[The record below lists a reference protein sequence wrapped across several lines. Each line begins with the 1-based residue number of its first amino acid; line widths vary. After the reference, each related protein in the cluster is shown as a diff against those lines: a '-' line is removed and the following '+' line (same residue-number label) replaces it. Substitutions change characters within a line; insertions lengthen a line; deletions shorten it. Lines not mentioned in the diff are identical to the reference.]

1 MPNRIIKESICTSD
15 EIDQLSPEQEV
26 LFYRLMVVVDDFGL
40 IDARL
45 PILKSKCYPLKS
57 IDINSIQANLARLV
71 EVGLVKLYRVEG
83 KPYLS
88 ITNWAKHQ
96 QIRAQR
102 AKYPMPEEG
111 EDITCNQLISDA
123 PVIQSNPIQSESESN
138 PNPISEP
145 KGSSS
150 ALQAKTDPPPRLNGK
165 TAMVE
170 QVMAYLNTQ
179 ARRNYRAKNP
189 NGTPTAGAMVI
200 AQRLKEGYTVD
211 QCKDVIGEK
220 SNQWMG
226 DEKMDQYLNP
236 QTLFRKSNFDKYL
249 TEAEAQQ

>member
-1 MPNRIIKESICTSD
+1 MPNRIIKESICTSE
-15 EIDQLSPEQEV
+15 EIDALTAEQEV
-26 LFYRLMVVVDDFGL
+26 FFYRLTVVVDDFGL

-71 EVGLVKLYRVEG
+71 DVGLVKLYRAEG

-102 AKYPMPEEG
+102 AKCPMPEDG
-111 EDITCNQLISDA
+111 SPITCNQLISDA
-123 PVIQSNPIQSESESN
+123 PVIQSNPIRIQSES
-138 PNPISEP
+138 NPISEP

-150 ALQAKTDPPPRLNGK
+150 ALPAKTDPPTRLNGK
-165 TAMVE
+165 KAMVE
-170 QVMAYLNTQ
+170 QVMSYLNLQ
-179 ARRNYRAKNP
+179 ARRNYRVENP
-189 NGTPTAGAMVI
+189 NGTPTAGALVI
-200 AQRLKEGYTVD
+200 EKRLKEGYTVD

-226 DEKMDQYLNP
+226 NEKMDIYLNP

>member
-15 EIDQLSPEQEV
+15 EIDQLNSEQEV
-26 LFYRLMVVVDDFGL
+26 FFYRLMVVVDDFGL

-57 IDINSIQANLARLV
+57 IDINSIQSNLARLV
-71 EVGLVKLYRVEG
+71 TVGLVRLYRVDG

-102 AKYPMPEEG
+102 AKYPMPEDG
-111 EDITCNQLISDA
+111 EEITCNQLISDA
-123 PVIQSNPIQSESESN
+123 PVIQSNPIQSESN

-150 ALQAKTDPPPRLNGK
+150 PLQAKPDPANRLNGK

-170 QVMAYLNTQ
+170 QVMTYLNLQ
-179 ARRNYRAKNP
+179 ARRNYRVKNP
-189 NGTPTAGAMVI
+189 DGSPTAGAMVI
-200 AQRLKEGYTVD
+200 AKRLKEGYTVD

-226 DEKMDQYLNP
+226 DERMDQYLNP